1 MDEKPKPSVGI
12 SSALAK
18 YGLVAINKHFPP
30 LGELVPPVSSFGQ
43 RVPVQSEGLSK
54 TYLPGGGGDILGQSL
69 TLALISQHALG
80 SPTVKPTTFAIWH
93 HHCLPRVH
101 SSTHTKHHGSKE
113 EDAEE
118 GNKERWALMEG
129 GWR

>member
-54 TYLPGGGGDILGQSL
+54 TYLPGGVTDLSLNLPACISIYHRAVDHVRHLAPPLPSQGAQQYTHKAPWEQGGG
-69 TLALISQHALG
+69 
-80 SPTVKPTTFAIWH
+80 
-93 HHCLPRVH
+93 CR
-101 SSTHTKHHGSKE
+101 
-113 EDAEE
+113 
-118 GNKERWALMEG
+118 G
-129 GWR
+129 GRKKNGGL

>member
-54 TYLPGGGGDILGQSL
+54 TYLPGGGGGYFRPVTDLSL
-69 TLALISQHALG
+69 NLPACIRIPHREADHFRHLAPPLPSQGAQQY
-80 SPTVKPTTFAIWH
+80 
-93 HHCLPRVH
+93 
-101 SSTHTKHHGSKE
+101 THKAPWE
-113 EDAEE
+113 Q
-118 GNKERWALMEG
+118 G
-129 GWR
+129 GGCRGGRKKNGGL